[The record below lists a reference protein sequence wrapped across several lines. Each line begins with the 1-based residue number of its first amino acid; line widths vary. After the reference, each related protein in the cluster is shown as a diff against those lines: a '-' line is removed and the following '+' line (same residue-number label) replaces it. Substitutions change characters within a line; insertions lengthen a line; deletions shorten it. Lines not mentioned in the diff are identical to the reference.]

1 MNGND
6 VTKITETMKKNILL
20 FTLSV
25 FVLLIGLS
33 ACHSP
38 EELDPAIEKKGINN
52 FIASFVDDDRDENIF
67 ESEIDYE
74 KHVITV
80 VFPYNYPRLS
90 DNVLQ
95 VSDLK
100 KIRVKAYVD
109 NNIYITPSLLYMDMT
124 QENTITVKGLSGSV
138 NYKVVPEIRKSNECA
153 ITKFSLPSLG
163 LSGIIN
169 EEAKTISLI
178 TLEEIGEA
186 LAEVGISHGAVLSP
200 DPTTVAL
207 NYDNEPQIK
216 VTAQNGTS
224 VAVYTVKKKIPEKI
238 PAGIRTNSA
247 KLIWVRKLT
256 DIGLT
261 AANMTT
267 GIAVTKDYVVLNERG
282 NSKAVYVNA
291 KTGENAGSIN
301 ISQFAGSLTNFYA
314 TADDAD
320 NILFVNLTPN
330 GGSAFTV
337 WRVKGVN
344 GTPEKY
350 IEFPTTAPMGRKISV
365 SGSLDGDAI
374 ITAPY
379 YSTAGKFARWQVVN
393 GQLKSQTPENV
404 TAQGLGSWGNNA
416 DVIYSDPSNPESD
429 YFAAFY
435 STPRNLTWFNGATN
449 TIKANGPAISANWI
463 QNAVD
468 FAVFNKVAYVLSN
481 SVNSFTWGKDDNIYL
496 FDVAGGTLG
505 NQPLDFGT
513 NGLNIMG
520 NYGGNALGVQN
531 ANGTGD
537 VALRVSPDGYYLYIY
552 FMFTNGYVGCI
563 SCDCIDM

>member
-25 FVLLIGLS
+25 FVLLIGVS

-74 KHVITV
+74 KRMITV

-100 KIRVKAYVD
+100 KMRVKAYVD
-109 NNIYITPSLLYMDMT
+109 NNIYISPSLLYMDMT

-153 ITKFSLPSLG
+153 ITKFNLPGLG

-178 TLEEIGEA
+178 TLDEIGEA
-186 LAEVGISHGAVLSP
+186 LAEVGISHGAILSP

-238 PAGIRTNSA
+238 PAGIRANSA
-247 KLIWVRKLT
+247 KLIWAKKLT

-291 KTGENAGSIN
+291 KTGENVGSIN
-301 ISQFAGSLTNFYA
+301 ISQFAGSVTNFYA

-320 NILFVNLTPN
+320 NILFANLTPN
-330 GGSAFTV
+330 GGSSFTI

-379 YSTAGKFARWQVVN
+379 YGTAGKFARWQVAN

-404 TAQGLGSWGNNA
+404 TAQGLGSWGYNA
-416 DVIYSDPSNPESD
+416 DVVYSDPSNPESD

-435 STPRNLTWFNGATN
+435 STPRNLTWFNGVTN
-449 TIKANGPAISANWI
+449 AIKANGPAISANWI

-468 FAVFNKVAYVLSN
+468 YAVFNKVAYVLSN
-481 SVNSFTWGKDDNIYL
+481 SVNCFTWGKDDNIYL
-496 FDVAGGTLG
+496 FDVAGGSLS
-505 NQPLDFGT
+505 NQPLDFGA

>member
-153 ITKFSLPSLG
+153 ITKFNLPSLG

-261 AANMTT
+261 ATNMTT

>member
-1 MNGND
+1 
-6 VTKITETMKKNILL
+6 MKKNILL

>member
-1 MNGND
+1 
-6 VTKITETMKKNILL
+6 MKKNILL

-496 FDVAGGTLG
+496 FDVTGGTLG

-513 NGLNIMG
+513 NRLNIMG